1 MFELKKRS
9 RMIYF
14 GFIAVLMLS
23 EMVMANIYSLLGSL
37 EKTAELIGVD
47 VEVERARLMLLIVLD
62 FISGVGAILAVRAYR
77 NAKAAHLGGVG
88 VIMASFGILT
98 YGLYQLWF
106 ATYLLQWLPAFHQGV
121 GIFYALLGA
130 LTWFVGCDLRKG
142 QSPPNQS
149 MQRNANAP
157 AD

>member
-1 MFELKKRS
+1 MKKRS

-14 GFIAVLMLS
+14 IFIAVLMLS
-23 EMVMANIYSLLGSL
+23 EMITANIYSLVWRL
-37 EKTAELIGVD
+37 EETAELIGVA

-77 NAKAAHLGGVG
+77 NADAAHLGGVG
-88 VIMASFGILT
+88 VIMTSVGILT

-106 ATYLLQWLPAFHQGV
+106 ATYLLQWLPTFHQGV
-121 GIFYALLGA
+121 GIFYALLGV

-149 MQRNANAP
+149 VQPDQPP
-157 AD
+157 AGR